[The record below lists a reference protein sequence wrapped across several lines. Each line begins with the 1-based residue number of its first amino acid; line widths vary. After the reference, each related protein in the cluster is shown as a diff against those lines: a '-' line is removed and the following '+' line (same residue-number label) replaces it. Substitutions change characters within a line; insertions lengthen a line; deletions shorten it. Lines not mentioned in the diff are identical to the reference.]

1 MKKFLKVLTLS
12 LLVLALVVGCSG
24 GKETPKTPE
33 EIAEAEYK
41 TFEEKAVETA
51 KEFVLATQGDKE
63 KIKELSFPTL
73 LEDIEAKNWS
83 IMLVDEITID
93 PDSMETT
100 TEKMGDR
107 QVFVRVFYEGEMNV
121 DGDVIPVK
129 LSNKLGLI
137 KQDDKAL
144 VFIVE

>member
-1 MKKFLKVLTLS
+1 MNKLLKVLTLS
-12 LLVLALVVGCSG
+12 LLVMALVVGCSG
-24 GKETPKTPE
+24 GETPKTPE

-41 TFEEKAVETA
+41 AFEEQAVEIA

-63 KIKELSFPTL
+63 KIKELSFPAL

-83 IMLVDEITID
+83 IMLVDEITIN
-93 PDSMETT
+93 PETLETT

-107 QVFVRVFYEGEMNV
+107 QIFVRVFYEGEMNV

-129 LSNKLGLI
+129 LSNKLGVI

-144 VFIVE
+144 VFVVE